1 MFCHFVELVVGAPFD
16 PVLAKT
22 RAARFPFLL
31 SYLANEE
38 DAASPTLHTSVVCES
53 LNTFFE
59 SRYPRPIEVRSLE
72 SGISSYRFSSASDAS
87 SAVEAVRSG
96 ISYLPPLAGLNMV
109 QCDEKAMKMHIV
121 VGSSWRPFSLDEW
134 NEFFADATRLSPVR
148 RVSERRV
155 AALASSPVFHV
166 CGARYSIPFRS
177 SEERLAGF
185 GFPGKLSD
193 FFPRFSV
200 TGARDE
206 SSYWRRETRVPK
218 ELLRFI
224 ALERA
229 LHEDDSRVVLGELEL
244 PDVSALRDRARAP
257 PPRLWVFIGASPSG
271 SQSHRLQQIL
281 LDAGENAFVGSDI
294 EMDIRSKLSDSY
306 RAHDHLVV
314 MLAPEKAWQAKYFE
328 DLIVA
333 FIRTNGGAWF
343 ADGRMDGGRSN
354 AIEFQIFFQ

>member
-16 PVLAKT
+16 PVLTKT
-22 RAARFPFLL
+22 RAAQFPFLL

-59 SRYPRPIEVRSLE
+59 SRYPRPIEVRRLE
-72 SGISSYRFSSASDAS
+72 CGIASYRFSSASDAS
-87 SAVEAVRSG
+87 SAVEAIRSQQ
-96 ISYLPPLAGLNMV
+96 LLAELHMV

-121 VGSSWRPFSLDEW
+121 IGSISRPFSLDEW

-155 AALASSPVFHV
+155 AALASSPVFRR

-177 SEERLAGF
+177 SEERLTGF

-193 FFPRFSV
+193 FFPTFFV
-200 TGARDE
+200 PGARDE
-206 SSYWRRETRVPK
+206 SSYWRREKRVPK

-314 MLAPEKAWQAKYFE
+314 MLAPEKAWQAQYFE